1 MTTAALRPPAHR
13 VSPRAIPYWM
23 VRAAIGWVVLI
34 GAQVVVWALDWPFP
48 PWHPQLLIATG
59 VLAVLHL
66 AVMPRW
72 RYRVHRWELAPD
84 AVYTQTGWWTQ
95 ESRIAPTSRI
105 QTVDT
110 ERGAIGRLFRLVEG
124 HGDDRVRS
132 GPARHR
138 RAGPRDRDGDRSR
151 RDGRRPRRAGR
162 RDLTRRRPRTD
173 GQRPT
178 VPPATRRR
186 HWSQHRSP
194 ALRVGPPATRPG
206 AGSPRGMLF
215 VAPAREVL
223 RFVPLLVVLL
233 FAGAPAT
240 PVRHGD

>member
-1 MTTAALRPPAHR
+1 MDGMTTAALRPPAHR

-23 VRAAIGWVVLI
+23 VRAAIGWVILI
-34 GAQVVVWALDWPFP
+34 GAQLVVWALDWTFP

-110 ERGAIGRLFRLVEG
+110 ERGAIGRLFHLSKVT
-124 HGDDRVRS
+124 VTTAS
-132 GPARHR
+132 A
-138 RAGPRDRDGDRSR
+138 AGPLVIDGLDHETAMKIAA
-151 RDGRRPRRAGR
+151 DATAAARAAQ
-162 RDLTRRRPRTD
+162 DD
-173 GQRPT
+173 
-178 VPPATRRR
+178 AT
-186 HWSQHRSP
+186 
-194 ALRVGPPATRPG
+194 
-206 AGSPRGMLF
+206 
-215 VAPAREVL
+215 
-223 RFVPLLVVLL
+223 
-233 FAGAPAT
+233 
-240 PVRHGD
+240 